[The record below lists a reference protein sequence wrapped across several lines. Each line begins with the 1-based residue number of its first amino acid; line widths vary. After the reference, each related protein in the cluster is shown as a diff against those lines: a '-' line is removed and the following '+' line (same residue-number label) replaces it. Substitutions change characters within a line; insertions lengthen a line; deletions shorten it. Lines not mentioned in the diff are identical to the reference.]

1 MSESLDQFTNNVHR
15 NNYYNVVWRVVG
27 IILSFLFTRYN
38 IAYLGASLYG
48 LWLTIAS
55 ITSWA
60 NLGNL
65 GIGNGL
71 RNELA
76 KAIAQ
81 EDAEKQRNLI
91 WTAVSLL
98 SKLSMVIFV
107 ILAIVCE
114 VLFATD
120 VIDSSLRVPMYITN
134 TFFCI
139 SFILGISRSVALSY
153 QLSWLTT
160 FSQTL
165 VIIFNLSAVLL
176 LMVTGVTPNLVIY
189 AILMGVGTL
198 LGNVLIIF
206 NLRKKMNE
214 YLHCEFRG
222 HYTPQHRNSILNVGL
237 QFFVLQICC
246 IILYSTDNVI
256 INKLF
261 DSVQVTKYS
270 VIHSVYYTGE
280 GLFAIFLVSLWS
292 AVTFAAEKGEFA
304 WVKKEVNNL
313 LKIWG
318 LYSVGVIGVSVLFNP
333 IVNIWLGDGAM
344 YYEPSLVAMFAIYTI
359 LTQFGSIYV
368 NVTNGLGRIKLQ
380 MICSVIGAVLNIPLS
395 IILATTCGLGL
406 KGIILATLLCC
417 FGSWVLVPIDI
428 ISLLK
433 RENKQ

>member
-1 MSESLDQFTNNVHR
+1 MSENLDKFTKEVHH
-15 NNYYNVVWRVVG
+15 NNYLNVIWRVGG
-27 IILSFLFTRYN
+27 ILLSLLFTRYN

-55 ITSWA
+55 VTSWA

-98 SKLSMVIFV
+98 SKLSVAIFV
-107 ILAIVCE
+107 ILTIVCE
-114 VLFATD
+114 ILFSTD
-120 VIDSSLRVPMYITN
+120 IIDASLRVPMYITN
-134 TFFCI
+134 VFFCI
-139 SFILGISRSVALSY
+139 SFILGICRSVALSY

-165 VIIFNLSAVLL
+165 VIVFNLAAVLV
-176 LMVTGVTPNLVIY
+176 LMFLKVSPNLIVY
-189 AILMGVGTL
+189 AIMMGVGTL
-198 LGNVLIIF
+198 LGNILIIF
-206 NLRKKMNE
+206 NLKKKIDEQLQGN
-214 YLHCEFRG
+214 YRG
-222 HYTPQHRNSILNVGL
+222 YYKSQHKNAIFNVGL
-237 QFFVLQICC
+237 QFFVLQISC

-280 GLFAIFLVSLWS
+280 GLFGIFLVSLWS
-292 AVTFAAEKGEFA
+292 AVTFASEKGEFK
-304 WVKKEVNNL
+304 WVKKEIRNL

-318 LYSVGVIGVSVLFNP
+318 LYSVGVIGVSILFNF
-333 IVNIWLGDGAM
+333 IVKIWLGDGAM

-359 LTQFGSIYV
+359 LTQFGAIYV

-380 MICSVIGAVLNIPLS
+380 MICSVIGAILNIPLS
-395 IILATTCGLGL
+395 IFLAATCGMGL
-406 KGIILATLLCC
+406 KGIILATLICC
-417 FGSWVLVPIDI
+417 IGSWVLVPFDI
-428 ISLLK
+428 IKLLGLK
-433 RENKQ
+433 TK

>member
-1 MSESLDQFTNNVHR
+1 MSENLDKLTKEVHR
-15 NNYYNVVWRVVG
+15 NNYLNIIWRVGG
-27 IILSFLFTRYN
+27 IVLSLLFTRYN

-55 ITSWA
+55 VTSWA

-98 SKLSMVIFV
+98 SKLSMAIFV
-107 ILAIVCE
+107 ILTIVCE
-114 VLFATD
+114 VLFATN
-120 VIDSSLRVPMYITN
+120 VIDASLRVPMYITN

-160 FSQTL
+160 FSQSL
-165 VIIFNLSAVLL
+165 VIIFNLAAVLL
-176 LMVTGVTPNLVIY
+176 LMVTGVTPNLIIY

-214 YLHCEFRG
+214 HLQGNYRG
-222 HYTPQHRNSILNVGL
+222 HYTAQHRNAILNVGL

-261 DSVQVTKYS
+261 DSVLVTKYS

-292 AVTFAAEKGEFA
+292 AVTFAAEKGEYS
-304 WVKKEVNNL
+304 WVKKEVKNL
-313 LKIWG
+313 MKIWG
-318 LYSVGVIGVSVLFNP
+318 LYSLGVLGVSVLFNP
-333 IVNIWLGDGAM
+333 IVKIWLGEGAM
-344 YYEPSLVAMFAIYTI
+344 YYEPSLVAMFALYTI
-359 LTQFGSIYV
+359 LTQFGAIYV

-380 MICSVIGAVLNIPLS
+380 MICSVIGAILNIPLS
-395 IILATTCGLGL
+395 IFFAASCGMGL
-406 KGIILATLLCC
+406 KGILLATLICC
-417 FGSWVLVPIDI
+417 IGSWVLVPIDI
-428 ISLLK
+428 INLLRTK
-433 RENKQ
+433 TK

>member
-1 MSESLDQFTNNVHR
+1 MSKNIDQFSKEVHR
-15 NNYYNVVWRVVG
+15 NNYLNVVFRVCG
-27 IILSFLFTRYN
+27 IVLSLLFTRYN

-55 ITSWA
+55 VSSWA

-81 EDAEKQRNLI
+81 EDPEKQRNLI

-98 SKLSMVIFV
+98 TKLSVAIFV
-107 ILAIVCE
+107 ILTIVSE
-114 VLFATD
+114 VLFATN
-120 VIDSSLRVPMYITN
+120 VIDGSLRIPMYITN
-134 TFFCI
+134 VFFCI
-139 SFILGISRSVALSY
+139 SFVMGISRSVAFSY

-160 FSQTL
+160 YSQTL
-165 VIIFNLSAVLL
+165 VIVFHLAAVFL
-176 LMVTGVTPNLVIY
+176 LMLADITPNLILY
-189 AILMGVGTL
+189 ATLIGVGTV
-198 LGNVLIIF
+198 LGNVLIII
-206 NLRKKMNE
+206 NLRKRMNE
-214 YLHCEFRG
+214 HLHGIYRG
-222 HYTPQHRNSILNVGL
+222 HYASFYRKSILNVGIH
-237 QFFVLQICC
+237 FFLLQICC
-246 IILYSTDNVI
+246 VILYSTDNVI

-292 AVTFAAEKGEFA
+292 AVTFAVEKGEYS
-304 WVKKEVNNL
+304 WVKNEVRRL
-313 LKIWG
+313 LW
-318 LYSVGVIGVSVLFNP
+318 
-333 IVNIWLGDGAM
+333 IWLGYSAGVVAVSILFNWIVKIWLGKGAM

-359 LTQFGSIYV
+359 LTQFGAIYV

-380 MICSVIGAVLNIPLS
+380 MICGVIGAVINIPLS
-395 IILATTCGLGL
+395 IFLASTCEMGL
-406 KGIILATLLCC
+406 KGVILATLICC

-428 ISLLK
+428 INLLK
-433 RENKQ
+433 SKTKK